1 KAFNWLNWYGGK
13 FSTSSKRGVFM
24 DQALELLPADYWR
37 WYLTAYAPEGAD
49 AQFTWEHFQGA
60 INTDLANVLGNF
72 VNRIT
77 KFAASRFEGK
87 IPDGGEPG
95 EAEAWLEAEL
105 DLRLNAIRTHYDA
118 MEFRK
123 AGAETRAMWAAAN
136 EYLTRAEPWVKVKTD
151 IDAAAL
157 GVRTGIN
164 LAVISAIVAQP
175 VIPEAAGKILDA
187 LGVPDQNRSWP
198 SGPAKDLLDALP
210 RGLAFKAPPILFKKI
225 EDEQVA
231 DWTARF
237 GGAPT

>member
-1 KAFNWLNWYGGK
+1 
-13 FSTSSKRGVFM
+13 M

-77 KFAASRFEGK
+77 KFAASRFDGQ
-87 IPDGGEPG
+87 IPSGGTPG
-95 EAEAWLEAEL
+95 EAEAWLESEL
-105 DLRLNAIRTHYDA
+105 ELRLTAIRTHYEA

-123 AGAETRAMWAAAN
+123 AGQETRALWAAGN
-136 EYLTRAEPWVKVKTD
+136 EYLTRAEPWTKFKTD
-151 IDAAAL
+151 RDAAAL

-164 LAVISAIVAQP
+164 LAVIAAIVAQP

-187 LGVPDQNRSWP
+187 LGVSEAERAWP
-198 SGPAKDLLDALP
+198 SGPTKDLLDALP
-210 RGLAFKAPPILFKKI
+210 HGLAFEAPPILFQKI
-225 EDEQVA
+225 EEDQVA
-231 DWTARF
+231 EWAERF
-237 GGAPT
+237 GGAPE